1 MQNQKI
7 LGIILLLCVYFA
19 FSCSGKKEHD
29 HEHGTGTH
37 THEENEVHEHG
48 PGTHTHDEAE
58 EQKHGSAP
66 HTHEESEDHKH
77 GTGTHTHEEDEDP
90 GLFSLADESTIND
103 SEPHT
108 HADGTVHS
116 EHDHAGEGKT
126 AQVTF
131 RSDRF
136 EIFLEHPFIVA
147 NKPVIFV
154 THVTDMVTLMPR
166 RAGSVTFVLRQGS
179 ETPIE
184 HIEPNPKRAGIYL
197 PNLTFSQTGLW
208 TVSLSIPLEGKEHR
222 IDLPSFTVYGSDA
235 EVDQAPAPDEISGIS
250 FLKEQQWQIPSRIEP
265 VQKRKILAQEALVI
279 PESAVVDEGEKPV
292 VFVQVAGETF
302 EKRHPE
308 LGVRDNGIVQV
319 LSGLSEGEYVVTKGA
334 AAILLAESAGPD
346 HQSHVHGDGTVHTDE
361 AHTDDNVNAEGRS
374 YHVHGDGSVHYSE
387 ASESR
392 VVGNI
397 VKIPANEMIKY
408 GIGVSTAGP
417 GKLQI
422 KIPLSGE
429 IAINTDNMA
438 HIVPRVPG
446 IVREVKARLGDIVKK
461 GEVIAVINSRELAD
475 AKADYLA
482 NLERLNLAQANFDRK
497 EKLWQDK
504 ISPEKEYLY
513 SRQNLAEAKINLR
526 TAKQKLIAMG
536 FTSAYLESLPEE
548 ADEAFTRFEV
558 VAPFNGTVIEK
569 HIALGENLKDD
580 VEVFVIAD
588 LNTVWINLQVYPN
601 ELSLVRKG
609 QRISLQ
615 DNVGVPETHGII
627 DYVGP
632 VVGTQTRTALARA
645 VQPNPNGELRPGLF
659 VNADVTV
666 KKVDANILVHKDHI
680 QYLNDVP
687 CVFIKIAQGFELR
700 GVILGDSDG
709 EYVAITKGL
718 KAGESYATSN
728 SFLLK
733 SEMEQSPTGVHVHA
747 DGTVH

>member
-7 LGIILLLCVYFA
+7 LGIILLLCVYLV

-29 HEHGTGTH
+29 HEHG
-37 THEENEVHEHG
+37 
-48 PGTHTHDEAE
+48 
-58 EQKHGSAP
+58 
-66 HTHEESEDHKH
+66 SE
-77 GTGTHTHEEDEDP
+77 THTHEEDEDHDHGP
-90 GLFSLADESTIND
+90 ETHTHEEDPALLTLADESAAVE
-103 SEPHT
+103 SQSHT
-108 HADGTVHS
+108 HADGTVHN
-116 EHDHAGEGKT
+116 EDDHAGESKT

-136 EIFLEHPFIVA
+136 EIFLEHRFIVA
-147 NKPVIFV
+147 NEPVTFV
-154 THVTDMVTLMPR
+154 THVTDLVTLMPR
-166 RAGSVTFVLRQGS
+166 RAGSVTFALHRGS

-184 HIEPNPKRAGIYL
+184 HIEPIPIRDGIYL
-197 PNLTFSQTGLW
+197 PELTFSQPGLW

-222 IDLPSFTVYGSDA
+222 IELPSVTVYSSDA
-235 EVDQAPAPDEISGIS
+235 EVDHAPASDEIAGIS
-250 FLKEQQWQIPSRIEP
+250 FLKEQQWQIPIRTEP
-265 VQKRKILAQEALVI
+265 VQKRKILDQEALVI
-279 PESAVVDEGEKPV
+279 PESAVVDEGGKPV

-319 LSGLSEGEYVVTKGA
+319 LSGLSEGEYVVTKGT

-346 HQSHVHGDGTVHTDE
+346 QQSHVHDDGTVHTDE
-361 AHTDDNVNAEGRS
+361 AHTDDKVSAEGRS
-374 YHVHGDGSVHYSE
+374 YHVHGDGSIHYSE

-392 VVGNI
+392 VSGNI
-397 VKIPANEMIKY
+397 VQMATDEMTKY

-446 IVREVKARLGDIVKK
+446 IVRDVKVKLGDIVKK
-461 GEVIAVINSRELAD
+461 GDVLAVIDSRELAD
-475 AKADYLA
+475 AKADFLA
-482 NLERLNLAQANFDRK
+482 SMERLKLAQTNFDRK
-497 EKLWQDK
+497 EKLWEDK
-504 ISPEKEYLY
+504 ITSEKEYLN

-536 FTSAYLESLPEE
+536 FTSAYLQSLPEE
-548 ADEAFTRFEV
+548 ADEMFTRFEV

-569 HIALGENLKDD
+569 RIALGENLKDD
-580 VEVFVIAD
+580 AEVFIIAD
-588 LNTVWINLQVYPN
+588 LSTVWINLQVYPN

-609 QRISLQ
+609 QHISLQ
-615 DNVGVPETHGII
+615 DNVSVPETHGII

-632 VVGTQTRTALARA
+632 LVGTQTRTAVARV
-645 VQPNPNGELRPGLF
+645 VQPNPKGKLRPGLF
-659 VNADVTV
+659 VNADVTI
-666 KKVDANILVHKDHI
+666 KTLNADISVHQDHI
-680 QYLNDVP
+680 QYLDDVP
-687 CVFIKIAQGFELR
+687 CVFVKVAQGFELR
-700 GVILGDSDG
+700 GVTLGDSDG

-718 KAGESYATSN
+718 KVGESYATSN